1 MNSPIATNL
10 LASVLMKKEDLKQ
23 AIQYLEESGSL
34 TIQSLEDWQLDGAL
48 ASCKAAAKTRR
59 TQRAASLIAPENRC
73 LARIW
78 KGECGTEGVGS
89 QCKKQAKDGCF
100 CGMHGRLGTQRT
112 KHSAVPEK
120 ERPYTWEHH
129 GKWDEPPPAH
139 FKNREC
145 WASAM
150 TQEPPTAP
158 PTTTPSPKPAA
169 TPSPK
174 PTASASASGSCG
186 LVAPSPKPTETATP
200 EVQVAAGPTQEEV
213 FGSDDEDEI
222 NWDEDEEETDN
233 FEIKIDAEGI
243 SWKVKT
249 DGSNEAFEM
258 HDDDLEDVAGTW
270 NEEEQM
276 VE

>member
-1 MNSPIATNL
+1 
-10 LASVLMKKEDLKQ
+10 MKKEDLKQ

-34 TIQSLEDWQLDGAL
+34 TIESLEDWQLDGAL
-48 ASCKAAAKTRR
+48 ASCKAASKTRN

-78 KGECGTEGVGS
+78 KGDCGTEGVGS

-145 WASAM
+145 WASAITPEESVPTPVQPKSSPVKEALPTPKP
-150 TQEPPTAP
+150 TQEPT
-158 PTTTPSPKPAA
+158 
-169 TPSPK
+169 
-174 PTASASASGSCG
+174 
-186 LVAPSPKPTETATP
+186 TATP
-200 EVQVAAGPTQEEV
+200 QASKQVELEEPED
-213 FGSDDEDEI
+213 DDEDEI
-222 NWDEDEEETDN
+222 NWDEDEEDTDN

-249 DGSNEAFEM
+249 DGSGEAFEM

>member
-1 MNSPIATNL
+1 
-10 LASVLMKKEDLKQ
+10 MKKEDLKQ

-34 TIQSLEDWQLDGAL
+34 TIQTLEDWQLDGAL
-48 ASCKAAAKTRR
+48 ASCKAASKTRN

-150 TQEPPTAP
+150 TQATPEAPKPTAQPTAP
-158 PTTTPSPKPAA
+158 
-169 TPSPK
+169 PSPK
-174 PTASASASGSCG
+174 PTAT
-186 LVAPSPKPTETATP
+186 PSPQPTETATP
-200 EVQVAAGPTQEEV
+200 EVQVAAGPTMEKL
-213 FGSDDEDEI
+213 FGSDSEDDDEI

-233 FEIKIDAEGI
+233 FEIKIDGEGI